1 MAWKFLM
8 PFRRA
13 NRIKLWSGWG
23 LALREMWQ
31 AGQGRGGRGVR
42 GGRGRYRVK
51 SVSRWWKKGRK

>member
-8 PFRRA
+8 PLRRA

-31 AGQGRGGRGVR
+31 AGRGGRGVR

-51 SVSRWWKKGRK
+51 ARSRWWKRTR